1 MKARFRYV
9 AIGVAIGGFLTI
21 GILSECSSRIKRAIP
36 DAQID
41 VKTAALAER
50 FADRAQLEARKAA
63 DYSRRAES
71 DLAIEAAEEA
81 SRLADLAIRAAEDSK
96 KAAIR
101 VIKSAEGKE
110 GRELLETGWLTASEA
125 AQDAANAAKR
135 AKKAAKSAVS
145 AIGK

>member
-1 MKARFRYV
+1 MKKQTRYV

-21 GILSECSSRIKRAIP
+21 GIIEQCSWVFKRPIS
-36 DAQID
+36 DAQIA
-41 VKTAALAER
+41 VQTAALAER
-50 FADRAQLEARKAA
+50 FADRAELEARKALS
-63 DYSRRAES
+63 YSRRAES

-81 SRLADLAIRAAEDSK
+81 SRLADHAIRAAENSK
-96 KAAIR
+96 RAAIR

-110 GRELLETGWLTASEA
+110 GRELLDTGWLTASEA
-125 AQDAANAAKR
+125 AQNAANAAKR